1 MDHRIAV
8 TGIGL
13 LTPVGCTP
21 EEVLESLRLG
31 RSGIRPVESFDTQS
45 FIMKN
50 AGEVTGFEA
59 HKHFSP
65 EQLVELDRATQ
76 MGLVAA
82 QSAWKNSGLQS
93 VNSARAGLLVGM
105 SGAGQYQNIMYTRT
119 RKMVE
124 GPLAAFFHLRNLPH
138 FQAATIAQQLQIHGP
153 VLAFTSASGGSALA
167 IGHAASLIRA
177 GRIDIAVTGG
187 SEAFV
192 ISSAVVM
199 DTMQLC
205 APEFCSPFSGSP
217 GMSLGEGAAFLILE
231 RYDHAMARGADIL
244 AELLGYAA
252 SNDAYD
258 SVASDP
264 SGRGIMRAMSAALRR
279 SGVDSGTIQWIKASG
294 CSTREQDLAET
305 VAIKE
310 VFADYGVYPP
320 VSSLEASL
328 GHANGASGAIGLA
341 AAILCQRA
349 QIIPPTLHF
358 STARPGC
365 DLDYVP
371 NLPRHRPVSCFIAN
385 TIAFGGGNVTLV
397 ASSPAVVRKARLCE
411 RATIAITGL
420 GAVSSLGCGINPLLD
435 ALRQKHSGIG
445 EIEGMDTN
453 GLHVRRAGLVRM
465 PAMMKVPGAS
475 LNRLPRI
482 LRIAVS
488 AVAEALDDASLVNR
502 VPPERI
508 GLLVV
513 LSRGPTAGQEQFY
526 EAFCSYPRT
535 PAIGRTILKMG
546 RFYVTSTLAQC
557 FQIRGYGATVS
568 EGSTAGLHA
577 LIHAREMLSQFD
589 DHDALI
595 VIAVDELS
603 VLPIRVSHDAGFLA
617 NYGQRL
623 GERLCPYDPESQGT
637 VLAEGAAAI
646 VLERLVGNGH
656 REAKTYAAISGCG
669 LSNDAEGY
677 MQLDAEG
684 RQFGS
689 AIDQALAE
697 ADLSANRVDLI
708 YGHGRG
714 IRLYDQREIRTLRS
728 RFEDAPL
735 SCVIGNLGLAESSC
749 GLFSVAAAAMGM
761 QNQEAYPVATEGHLD
776 PSLAFVTDSC
786 QQFLQSNVLIAGST
800 ESGAN
805 AAVVLSRS

>member
-1 MDHRIAV
+1 MDARIAV

-21 EEVLESLRLG
+21 DEVLESLRLG
-31 RSGIRPVESFDTQS
+31 RSGIRPVESFDAQS
-45 FIMKN
+45 FVMKN
-50 AGEVTGFEA
+50 AGEVRGFRA
-59 HKHFSP
+59 HEHFSP
-65 EQLVELDRATQ
+65 QELVELDRATQ

-82 QSAWKNSGLQS
+82 QSAWKTSGVRS
-93 VNSARAGLLVGM
+93 ANSARVGLLVGM
-105 SGAGQYQNIMYTRT
+105 SGAGQYQNTIYTRT

-153 VLAFTSASGGSALA
+153 VLAFTCASGGSALA
-167 IGHAASLIRA
+167 IGHAASLIRT

-187 SEAFV
+187 SEAFI
-192 ISSAVVM
+192 ISSAVAM

-205 APEFCSPFSGSP
+205 APECCSPFSGSP

-231 RYDHAMARGADIL
+231 RYDHAIARGADIL

-264 SGRGIMRAMSAALRR
+264 SGRGILRAMSAALRR
-279 SGVDSGTIQWIKASG
+279 SGVDASKIKWIKASG
-294 CSTREQDLAET
+294 CSTREQDMAET

-310 VFADYGVYPP
+310 VFADHGEFPP
-320 VSSLEASL
+320 VTSLESSL

-341 AAILCQRA
+341 AAILCRRA
-349 QIIPPTLHF
+349 QLIPATLRF
-358 STARPGC
+358 STPRPGC

-371 NLPRHRPVSCFIAN
+371 NLPRRRSVSCFIAN
-385 TIAFGGGNVTLV
+385 SIAFGGGNVTLV
-397 ASSPAVVRKARLCE
+397 AGAPAVARKAGLHE

-420 GAVSSLGCGINPLLD
+420 GAVSPLGCGVNPLLE

-445 EIEGMDTN
+445 PIDGMNTN
-453 GLHVRRAGLVRM
+453 GLQVKRAGLVRM
-465 PAMMKVPGAS
+465 PAMMKVQGVS

-482 LRIAVS
+482 LHFAAA
-488 AVAEALDDASLVNR
+488 AVAEALADASLVNR

-508 GLLVV
+508 GLLVA
-513 LSRGPTAGQEQFY
+513 LSRGPASGQEQFY

-535 PAIGRTILKMG
+535 PAIGRSILKMG
-546 RFYVTSTLAQC
+546 RFYVTSMLAQC
-557 FQIRGYGATVS
+557 FQIRGYGATIS

-577 LIHAREMLSQFD
+577 LIHAREILNQFD
-589 DHDALI
+589 DHDALV
-595 VIAVDELS
+595 VIAADELS
-603 VLPIRVSHDAGFLA
+603 ALPIRVSQDAGFLA
-617 NYGQRL
+617 SDEHRL
-623 GERLCPYDPESQGT
+623 GETLCPYDPESQGT
-637 VLAEGAAAI
+637 VLGEGAAALVI
-646 VLERLVGNGH
+646 ERLNGTAP
-656 REAKTYAAISGCG
+656 RGAKLYASISGGG

-677 MQLDAEG
+677 MQLDPEG
-684 RQFGS
+684 RRLGS

-697 ADLSANRVDLI
+697 ADLSAHHVDLI

-714 IRLYDQREIRTLRS
+714 IPLYDRREIRALRA

-735 SCVIGNLGLAESSC
+735 TCVIGNLGLAESSC
-749 GLFSVAAAAMGM
+749 GLFSVAAAAMGI
-761 QNQEAYPVATEGHLD
+761 QNQEAYPVATEGRLD

-786 QQFLQSNVLIAGST
+786 RRLSQSNVLVAGST

-805 AAVVLSRS
+805 AVVVLSCR